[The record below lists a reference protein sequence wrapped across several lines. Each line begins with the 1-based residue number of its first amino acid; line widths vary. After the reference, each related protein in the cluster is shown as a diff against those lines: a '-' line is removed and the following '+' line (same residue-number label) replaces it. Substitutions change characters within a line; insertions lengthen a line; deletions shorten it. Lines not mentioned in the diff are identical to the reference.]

1 MHPEVQ
7 ELQSKLKEI
16 LYDCAVELKAT
27 KAALYLHDGGGRFE
41 LVTQYGFRGGLAE
54 SADKGHPLIDRCG
67 RGRTAFI
74 VNGLTVEPRFSE
86 MLYEAATDRLLA
98 APVYLRGQLV
108 GVIDMRDKSAKALFD
123 QTDLPKAQH
132 IADRVA
138 ELFANKNV
146 FGQRFITLSE
156 SPPSTVLVPTHAS
169 VGEAASGAAASP
181 PSAPPPS
188 APRPAAAPRAVP
200 LSAPPLRPAAPPPPP
215 PQAKSHVPRVPTMI
229 LEARAAA
236 ELMLEASPAETLG
249 EAEVVAARDVL
260 RAMLL
265 VPNATVAS
273 FCAFGHMGGI
283 QEVAARSTVTEE
295 GMNFLQSKLNM
306 WLTKRGEGGGFVR
319 TNVQYPF
326 GTSGPPITPAEMQKV
341 FTAPIAAGPL
351 RGLYLTVAFA
361 ANPDRASHEMLA
373 AFHAQLQLAIEHS
386 MTRGA
391 VQSARW
397 RVAEKL
403 LEPDFSV
410 YPELRR
416 HSDTVVAR
424 VEAFAR
430 YIALSPAEVDTARV
444 VALVHDCGMRLLD
457 YDRLYRKR
465 DLSPD
470 EMGILREHV
479 QVGAAIVEPLLG
491 AEIARAVLCHH
502 ERWDGR
508 GYPNGLQGEEIPRTA
523 RIIQICDAY
532 EMMIAADNYQPPE
545 TPEKALSILTR
556 GAGSQFDAEMAH
568 RFAEMI
574 RSR

>member
-27 KAALYLHDGGGRFE
+27 KAALYLQDGAGRFE

-54 SADKGHPLIDRCG
+54 SADKDHPLIDRCG

-98 APVYLRGQLV
+98 APVYLRGKLV

-123 QTDLPKAQH
+123 KNDLPKAQR
-132 IADRVA
+132 IADRIA
-138 ELFANKNV
+138 ELFTNKNV
-146 FGQRFITLSE
+146 FGQRFITLSD
-156 SPPSTVLVPTHAS
+156 SPQSTVLVATHGSVDAS
-169 VGEAASGAAASP
+169 SSAAPG
-181 PSAPPPS
+181 
-188 APRPAAAPRAVP
+188 PAAAPRPAP
-200 LSAPPLRPAAPPPPP
+200 LAAPPLRPAAPPSPA
-215 PQAKSHVPRVPTMI
+215 QLAKSYVPRVPTMI

-236 ELMLEASPAETLG
+236 ELMLETSPSETLG
-249 EAEVVAARDVL
+249 ETEVFAARDVL

-265 VPNATVAS
+265 VPGATVAS
-273 FCAFGHMGGI
+273 LSAFGHMGGI
-283 QEVAARSTVTEE
+283 QEVAARSTVTDE

-306 WLTKRGEGGGFVR
+306 WLTKRGEGGGVLR
-319 TNVQYPF
+319 TNVQHPF
-326 GTSGPPITPAEMQKV
+326 GTSSPAIAPAQMQKV
-341 FTAPIAAGPL
+341 FTAPVAAGSL
-351 RGLYLTVAFA
+351 RGIYLTVAFA
-361 ANPDRASHEMLA
+361 ANPDRAAHEMLA

-386 MTRGA
+386 MIRGA
-391 VQSARW
+391 AQSARW
-397 RVAEKL
+397 RIAEKL
-403 LEPDFSV
+403 LEPDFSH

-416 HSDTVVAR
+416 HSDSVVAR

-430 YIALSPAEVDTARV
+430 FIALTPAEVDTARV

-465 DLSPD
+465 DISQD
-470 EMGILREHV
+470 EMSILQEHV

-491 AEIARAVLCHH
+491 AEVARAVLCHH
-502 ERWDGR
+502 ERFDGR
-508 GYPNGLQGEEIPRTA
+508 GYPNALHGEEIPRMA

-532 EMMIAADNYQPPE
+532 EMMIADDNYQPPE
-545 TPEKALSILTR
+545 SPEKALSILTR
-556 GAGSQFDAEMAH
+556 GAGSQFDAELAH

-574 RSR
+574 RSAR